1 MDKPL
6 TTTLIRTIYSDQLSY
21 IVVKFCNTSISFQFV
36 PFVRK
41 DETGKNVYD
50 AQRAQTTTLNW
61 DSAYAL
67 MKFGQDIINNSVTEG
82 NIQINGNNSLITL
95 EHKIDPMTNQP
106 LTTISLSKNNSV
118 IPFKFVNQQV
128 SVKNSTTGQFQ
139 TSFIP
144 AGLGAFT
151 KMIEGYLTGI
161 NAERHLNKLTD
172 DYVKSLEQDQP
183 KQQFSSPQNAQQKF
197 QPKKW
202 TPNNNNSNNQWK
214 QQKFNYQSQAPT
226 SWETNTNQQFQNQS
240 LSSYKINK

>member
-6 TTTLIRTIYSDQLSY
+6 TTTLIRTIYSEQLSY

-41 DETGKNVYD
+41 DEQGKNVYD

-67 MKFGQDIINNSVTEG
+67 MKFGQDIINNTVTEG
-82 NIQINGNNSLITL
+82 SIQINGNNSLITL
-95 EHKIDPMTNQP
+95 EHKTDPMSNQP
-106 LTTISLSKNNSV
+106 QTTISLTKNNST
-118 IPFKFVNQQV
+118 IPFKFVNHQI
-128 SVKNSTTGQFQ
+128 SVKNTITGQFQ
-139 TSFIP
+139 TSYIP

-172 DYVKSLEQDQP
+172 DYVKSLEQEQP
-183 KQQFSSPQNAQQKF
+183 KQQQFQPQQQKF

-202 TPNNNNSNNQWK
+202 TPNSNNNQWK
-214 QQKFNYQSQAPT
+214 QQKFNYQSAAPT
-226 SWETNTNQQFQNQS
+226 SWETNNQQQFQNQS